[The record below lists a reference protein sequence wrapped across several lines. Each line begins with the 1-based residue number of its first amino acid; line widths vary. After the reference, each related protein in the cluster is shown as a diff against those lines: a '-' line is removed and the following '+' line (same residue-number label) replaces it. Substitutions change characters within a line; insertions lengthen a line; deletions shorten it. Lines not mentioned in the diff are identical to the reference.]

1 MDYEKTL
8 HSFFLSIVF
17 TLLNWVLVDNLVVG
31 MKFWQ
36 YVAIEIVILVSYKLY
51 QFTFNKINKQ

>member
-8 HSFFLSIVF
+8 HGFFLSIVF
-17 TLLNWVLVDNLVVG
+17 TLLNWVFVDNLIVS
-31 MKFWQ
+31 MNFWQ

-51 QFTFNKINKQ
+51 QFIFNKISKQ